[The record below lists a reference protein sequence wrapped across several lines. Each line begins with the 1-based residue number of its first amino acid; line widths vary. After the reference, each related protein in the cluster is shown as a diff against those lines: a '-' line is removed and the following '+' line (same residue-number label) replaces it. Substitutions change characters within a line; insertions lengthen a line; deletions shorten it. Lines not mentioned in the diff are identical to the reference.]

1 MVSDTV
7 RLKLVTTPP
16 SAPSPRAFSAS
27 IQMVFASI
35 QTADLVARCLAPLGA
50 LDGAACDR
58 RGGVRGRAGPL
69 QRADQH
75 LRTRSSYEH
84 LPFHVLD
91 SVTLGL
97 AIAES
102 ATAAASGVLDLGSG
116 SGLPSVLIA
125 AVNPELPVYA
135 VESKSRKTRFL
146 ERAAAVLEL
155 PLFVP
160 LTSDVNELSRRSYF
174 DVDHVTA
181 KAFKPLE
188 QVAPIAAACVRESAL
203 LQVPISTQQ
212 VSDLGLAEVRSYGA
226 ASPLRVLPRAHRR
239 FRDTASRA
247 PICAPRRAR

>member
-1 MVSDTV
+1 
-7 RLKLVTTPP
+7 
-16 SAPSPRAFSAS
+16 
-27 IQMVFASI
+27 MVFASI

-58 RGGVRGRAGPL
+58 VAAYVGELVRYNE
-69 QRADQH
+69 
-75 LRTRSSYEH
+75 RTNIYAQSSYEH

-212 VSDLGLAEVRSYGA
+212 VSDLGLAES
-226 ASPLRVLPRAHRR
+226 SLLRRGR
-239 FRDTASRA
+239 FVYYHERIVGSRYTASRT

>member
-1 MVSDTV
+1 MSVG
-7 RLKLVTTPP
+7 LVTISATAAVGLCA
-16 SAPSPRAFSAS
+16 SAPTAVIEACRSA
-27 IQMVFASI
+27 VAHLDLPAAASSRV
-35 QTADLVARCLAPLGA
+35 DRYVAELLAYNERTNVYSK
-50 LDGAACDR
+50 AAY
-58 RGGVRGRAGPL
+58 GK
-69 QRADQH
+69 
-75 LRTRSSYEH
+75 
-84 LPFHVLD
+84 LPFHVAD
-91 SVTLGL
+91 SVTLALHVRDSGCGR
-97 AIAES
+97 
-102 ATAAASGVLDLGSG
+102 GVLDLGSG
-116 SGLPSVLIA
+116 SGLPSLLLACVEPA
-125 AVNPELPVYA
+125 LPVFA

-212 VSDLGLAEVRSYGA
+212 VSDLGLAES
-226 ASPLRVLPRAHRR
+226 SLLRRGR
-239 FRDTASRA
+239 FVYYHERIVGSRETASRT

>member
-1 MVSDTV
+1 
-7 RLKLVTTPP
+7 
-16 SAPSPRAFSAS
+16 
-27 IQMVFASI
+27 MVFASI

-58 RGGVRGRAGPL
+58 MAAYVGELVRYNE
-69 QRADQH
+69 
-75 LRTRSSYEH
+75 RTNIYAQSSYDTC
-84 LPFHVLD
+84 PSGSD

-102 ATAAASGVLDLGSG
+102 AATAASGVLDLGSG

-212 VSDLGLAEVRSYGA
+212 VSDLGLAES
-226 ASPLRVLPRAHRR
+226 SLLRRGR
-239 FRDTASRA
+239 FVYYHERIVGSRDTASRT

>member
-1 MVSDTV
+1 
-7 RLKLVTTPP
+7 
-16 SAPSPRAFSAS
+16 
-27 IQMVFASI
+27 MVFASI

-58 RGGVRGRAGPL
+58 VAAYVGELVRYNE
-69 QRADQH
+69 
-75 LRTRSSYEH
+75 RTNIYAQSSYEH

-212 VSDLGLAEVRSYGA
+212 VSDLGLARIGIESKCFMRCGRLP
-226 ASPLRVLPRAHRR
+226 PLALN
-239 FRDTASRA
+239 
-247 PICAPRRAR
+247 